1 MKIITDYLHLIPPSM
16 LNLWKENLL
25 QRLKIAQLQ
34 LSCKTAKFL
43 GAISLILLI
52 IILLTKNVQDSI
64 NYEKTW

>member
-25 QRLKIAQLQ
+25 QRLKITQLQ
-34 LSCKTAKFL
+34 LSCKIAKFL